1 VVLADGGVQGKT
13 MDETVE
19 WVLSDDVNELVKVI
33 TKVKNTFRLMVLK
46 NSDKAKVITFDA
58 YAPPKLFEFLKI
70 AENWTTP
77 DEGLTLD
84 FGTFQLHSDKVL
96 SDDNIRV
103 VIDIE
108 HGDSHPST
116 MFADVIVK
124 T

>member
-1 VVLADGGVQGKT
+1 

-19 WVLSDDVNELVKVI
+19 WVLSDDVNALVKVI
-33 TKVKNTFRLMVLK
+33 AKVKNTFRLMVLK
-46 NSDKAKVITFDA
+46 NSDKAKVLTFDA
-58 YAPPKLFEFLKI
+58 YAPQKLFEFLKV
-70 AENWTTP
+70 ADDWSTT
-77 DEGLTLD
+77 DEGETLD
-84 FGTFQLHSDKVL
+84 FGTFKLHHDTVL
-96 SDDNIRV
+96 SDDNIRI